1 MGPPA
6 AAEGDTIHEGRDRM
20 GGQYSRRG
28 VSVPA
33 ETHMERQPL
42 TRDAVLSIVADQ
54 LAEILNIDAEGVRPA
69 DRFAEDLRADS
80 LALVE
85 LVDMLEEELS
95 ERTAG
100 FEFDDEDLADLQT
113 VGDAVDYVMARVG
126 G

>member
-1 MGPPA
+1 
-6 AAEGDTIHEGRDRM
+6 
-20 GGQYSRRG
+20 
-28 VSVPA
+28 
-33 ETHMERQPL
+33 
-42 TRDAVLSIVADQ
+42 
-54 LAEILNIDAEGVRPA
+54 
-69 DRFAEDLRADS
+69 

-100 FEFDDEDLADLQT
+100 FEFDDEDLADLVT

>member
-1 MGPPA
+1 
-6 AAEGDTIHEGRDRM
+6 
-20 GGQYSRRG
+20 
-28 VSVPA
+28 VPA

-42 TRDAVLSIVADQ
+42 TREDVERIIQDQ
-54 LAEILNIDAEGVRPA
+54 VGEILAIDPDSVKVT

-100 FEFDDEDLADLQT
+100 FEFDDEDLADLVT
-113 VGDAVDYVMARVG
+113 VADAVDYVMARVG

>member
-1 MGPPA
+1 M
-6 AAEGDTIHEGRDRM
+6 
-20 GGQYSRRG
+20 
-28 VSVPA
+28 PA

-42 TRDAVLSIVADQ
+42 TREDVERIIQDQ
-54 LAEILNIDAEGVRPA
+54 VGEILAIDPDSVKVT

-100 FEFDDEDLADLQT
+100 FEFDDEDLADLVT
-113 VGDAVDYVMARVG
+113 VADAVDYVMARVG

>member
-1 MGPPA
+1 
-6 AAEGDTIHEGRDRM
+6 
-20 GGQYSRRG
+20 
-28 VSVPA
+28 
-33 ETHMERQPL
+33 MERQPL
-42 TRDAVLSIVADQ
+42 TREDVERIIQDQ
-54 LAEILNIDAEGVRPA
+54 VGEILAIDPDSVKVT

-100 FEFDDEDLADLQT
+100 FEFDDEDLADLVT
-113 VGDAVDYVMARVG
+113 VADAVDYVMARVG

>member
-1 MGPPA
+1 
-6 AAEGDTIHEGRDRM
+6 
-20 GGQYSRRG
+20 
-28 VSVPA
+28 
-33 ETHMERQPL
+33 MERQPL

>member
-1 MGPPA
+1 M
-6 AAEGDTIHEGRDRM
+6 
-20 GGQYSRRG
+20 
-28 VSVPA
+28 PA

-54 LAEILNIDAEGVRPA
+54 LAEILNIPA

>member
-1 MGPPA
+1 
-6 AAEGDTIHEGRDRM
+6 
-20 GGQYSRRG
+20 
-28 VSVPA
+28 
-33 ETHMERQPL
+33 MERQPL
-42 TRDAVLSIVADQ
+42 TRTDVELLIKDQ
-54 LAEILNIDAEGVRPA
+54 VAEILSIEADSVAIT

-100 FEFDDEDLADLQT
+100 FEFDDEDLADLVT

>member
-1 MGPPA
+1 MKA
-6 AAEGDTIHEGRDRM
+6 ATGWGASTHEG
-20 GGQYSRRG
+20 
-28 VSVPA
+28 
-33 ETHMERQPL
+33 EF
-42 TRDAVLSIVADQ
+42 Q